1 MAVNL
6 PLPYTV
12 RVRTRTAGP
21 VDDFGNE
28 TTTWVEA
35 DWRVHGI
42 APGAM
47 DEPGQANRD
56 LSLVAWTIYG
66 PAPSPVAASS
76 EVRLPGD
83 TAWLKVDGTPKDWT
97 LGPWEHPT
105 AGVVVELR
113 RADG

>member
-1 MAVNL
+1 MKI
-6 PLPYTV
+6 PTPYTV
-12 RVRTRTAGP
+12 RVRTLTLGEP
-21 VDDFGNE
+21 DDFGNATE
-28 TTTWVEA
+28 AWAEA
-35 DWRVHGI
+35 DWQVHGI

-47 DEPGQANRD
+47 DEPGQSNRD

-66 PAPSPVAASS
+66 PSPSPVTASS

-83 TAWLKVDGTPKDWT
+83 SLWLNVNGTPKDWT

-105 AGVVVELR
+105 AGVVVELG

>member
-1 MAVNL
+1 MTL
-6 PLPYTV
+6 PTPYTV
-12 RVRTRTAGP
+12 RVRTLTAGP
-21 VDDFGNE
+21 VDDFGNATE
-28 TTTWVEA
+28 AWVEA
-35 DWRVHGI
+35 DWKVHGI

-83 TAWLKVDGTPKDWT
+83 TAWMTVDGEPKDWT
-97 LGPWEHPT
+97 RGPWEHPT

>member
-1 MAVNL
+1 MTL
-6 PLPYTV
+6 PTPYTV
-12 RVRTRTAGP
+12 RVRTLTTGP
-21 VDDFGNE
+21 ADDFGNATE
-28 TTTWVEA
+28 TWAEA
-35 DWRVHGI
+35 DWKVHGI

-56 LSLVAWTIYG
+56 LSLIAWTIYG

-83 TAWLKVDGTPKDWT
+83 TAWMKVDGAPKDWT